1 MSTFVIGDVHGRRAQ
16 LRQLL
21 SMLPRDA
28 ARDRLVL
35 LGDLIDRGED
45 VPGTVADCLELLRR
59 SPEGRVRILR
69 GNHEQMLLD
78 FLDEGA
84 WLWLHPAV
92 GSQHTFEQYTGGAL
106 GEELRSWWEEA
117 RRRVRDSLPPEH
129 LSFIRG
135 LPLFDEDEHA
145 FYVHAGLDG
154 EKHPRETDAR
164 FLLFARNPDFYKHYY
179 GKPCVFG
186 HTPTPLLPLLGRL
199 GRHGIY
205 ISHSAIGID
214 TGYDPSCPLSCL
226 QLPEFNLYQTFA
238 DGHTATFHMT
248 TLIPEPFRTFQR
260 DEARARKSDSAGAG
274 AKAPPTPSDH

>member
-1 MSTFVIGDVHGRRAQ
+1 MHRLSTFVVGDLHGRRAQ
-16 LRQLL
+16 LKHLL
-21 SMLPRDA
+21 SLLPRDA
-28 ARDRLVL
+28 ERDTLVF
-35 LGDLIDRGED
+35 LGDLIDRGD
-45 VPGTVADCLELLRR
+45 DIPGTVGDVLELKANA
-59 SPEGRVRILR
+59 SSGQVIVLR

-92 GSQHTFEQYTGGAL
+92 GSSETFGQYTGGEL
-106 GEELRSWWEEA
+106 TQELRSWWEEA
-117 RRRVRDSLPPEH
+117 QRRIGDCVPQEH
-129 LSFIRG
+129 LDFFRS
-135 LPLFDEDEHA
+135 LPLFHEDEHA

-164 FLLFARNPDFYKHYY
+164 HLLWSRDPDFYKHYY

-205 ISHSAIGID
+205 VSHSAIGID
-214 TGYDPSCPLSCL
+214 TGYDQVSPLTCL

-238 DGHTATFHMT
+238 DGRHASFHMT
-248 TLIPEPFRTFQR
+248 NFIPEPFRKFQR
-260 DEARARKSDSAGAG
+260 NGVK
-274 AKAPPTPSDH
+274 H

>member
-1 MSTFVIGDVHGRRAQ
+1 LSTFVIGDVHGRREQ
-16 LRQLL
+16 LRQLIA
-21 SMLPRDA
+21 MLPRDP

-45 VPGTVADCLELLRR
+45 VPGTVADCLALLRE
-59 SPEGRVRILR
+59 SSAGHVRILR

-84 WLWLHPAV
+84 CLWLHPAV
-92 GSQHTFEQYTGGAL
+92 GSQHTFEQYTGAGL
-106 GEELRSWWEEA
+106 TEELRSWWEEA
-117 RRRVRDSLPPEH
+117 QRRVRDALPAEH
-129 LSFIRG
+129 VEFLRS

-154 EKHPRETDAR
+154 EKHPRDTDKR
-164 FLLFARNPDFYKHYY
+164 FLLFARNPDFYRHYY

-214 TGYDPSCPLSCL
+214 TGYDPTCPLSCL

-238 DGHTATFHMT
+238 DGRSATFHMT
-248 TLIPEPFRTFQR
+248 TLIPAPFRTFQR
-260 DEARARKSDSAGAG
+260 DEARARRLDAA
-274 AKAPPTPSDH
+274 APHAPPTPPEDS

>member
-1 MSTFVIGDVHGRRAQ
+1 MPVSTFVVGDVHGRRAQ
-16 LRQLL
+16 LRNLL
-21 SMLPRDA
+21 SLIPRDA
-28 ARDRLVL
+28 GRDKLVL

-45 VPGTVADCLELLRR
+45 VPGTVSDVLELQRQ
-59 SPEGRVRILR
+59 SPEGLVVVLR

-92 GSQHTFEQYTGGAL
+92 GSAETFEQYAGRELTD
-106 GEELRSWWEEA
+106 ELRSWWEEA
-117 RRRVRDSLPPEH
+117 QRRVRDALPAEH
-129 LSFIRG
+129 LEFFRS
-135 LPLFDEDEHA
+135 LPLFHEDEHA

-154 EKHPRETDAR
+154 GKHPSETDAR

-205 ISHSAIGID
+205 VSHSAIGID
-214 TGYDPSCPLSCL
+214 TGYADTSPLSCL
-226 QLPEFNLYQTFA
+226 RLPEFDLYQTFA
-238 DGHTATFHMT
+238 DGRSAHFRMTNFIPRPFHQ
-248 TLIPEPFRTFQR
+248 FQ
-260 DEARARKSDSAGAG
+260 KNG
-274 AKAPPTPSDH
+274 AKPAGDGHA